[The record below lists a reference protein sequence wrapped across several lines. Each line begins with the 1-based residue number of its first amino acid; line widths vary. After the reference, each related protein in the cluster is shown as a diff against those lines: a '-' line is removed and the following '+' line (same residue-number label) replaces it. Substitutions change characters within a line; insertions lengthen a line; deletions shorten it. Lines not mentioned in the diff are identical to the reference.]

1 MYDNRHALTFFLLVN
16 SEKILLYWQSYRK
29 VKEISKLCIIME
41 NRFDTYG
48 GIVNRGRR
56 TLQPGYTMKIL
67 ILSCKGEGIL
77 GIQPVRKTLDEE
89 WIILMEEARE
99 LGLTLEE
106 VKEFIRNSQ

>member
-1 MYDNRHALTFFLLVN
+1 M
-16 SEKILLYWQSYRK
+16 
-29 VKEISKLCIIME
+29 
-41 NRFDTYG
+41 
-48 GIVNRGRR
+48 
-56 TLQPGYTMKIL
+56 
-67 ILSCKGEGIL
+67 